1 MKKDPEHLL
10 EVANS
15 FKFYIPYTS
24 GNITRFYAPDDGK
37 VYMNAKD
44 SDLIIAGTD
53 IYTFFPTNL
62 HDYHYRTLSNGFLL
76 KSNIDKEGRVEK
88 GDLICIVIEPY
99 CKKIQKD
106 ISTYFR
112 IESDITNIKEEIE
125 DIKRGG
131 FGMPLSMS
139 SRFISLYRELFPRDK
154 SHENESIARL
164 NRDIVTCK
172 KQKAD
177 LYTNLMKYYK
187 NEISYLRQYV

>member
-37 VYMNAKD
+37 VYMNVKE
-44 SDLIIAGTD
+44 SDPVVAGTD
-53 IYTFFPTNL
+53 VYTIFPTNL
-62 HDYHYRTLSNGFLL
+62 HDYHYRTLTNGFVL
-76 KSNIDKEGRVEK
+76 KSNINKEGRVQK

-112 IESDITNIKEEIE
+112 IESDIANIKKEIE
-125 DIKRGG
+125 DIKCDG
-131 FGMPLSMS
+131 FGTPLGMS
-139 SRFISLYRELFPRDK
+139 SRFMWMYNELFPRNK
-154 SHENESIARL
+154 SQESESIARL
-164 NRDIVTCK
+164 NRDIITYN

>member
-37 VYMNAKD
+37 VYMNVKD
-44 SDLIIAGTD
+44 SDLVVAGTD
-53 IYTFFPTNL
+53 VYTIFPTNL
-62 HDYHYRTLSNGFLL
+62 HNYHYRTITNGFVL
-76 KSNIDKEGRVEK
+76 KSNINKEGRVQK

-112 IESDITNIKEEIE
+112 IESDIANIKEEIE

-139 SRFISLYRELFPRDK
+139 SRFMSLYRELFPRDK
-154 SHENESIARL
+154 SQETDSIARL
-164 NRDIVTCK
+164 NRDIVTCN

>member
-37 VYMNAKD
+37 VYMNVKD
-44 SDLIIAGTD
+44 SDLVVAGTD
-53 IYTFFPTNL
+53 VYTIFPTNL
-62 HDYHYRTLSNGFLL
+62 HDYHYRTLTNGFVL
-76 KSNIDKEGRVEK
+76 KSNISKEGRVQK

-112 IESDITNIKEEIE
+112 IESDIANIKEEIE

-131 FGMPLSMS
+131 FGMPLGMS
-139 SRFISLYRELFPRDK
+139 SRFMCLYHELFPRNK
-154 SHENESIARL
+154 TQESESIARL
-164 NRDIVTCK
+164 NKDIDNCK
-172 KQKAD
+172 KVKAD
-177 LYTNLMKYYK
+177 LYTSLMKYYK

>member
-106 ISTYFR
+106 ISAYFR
-112 IESDITNIKEEIE
+112 IESNIANIKEEIE
-125 DIKRGG
+125 DIKNGG

-139 SRFISLYRELFPRDK
+139 SRFMSLYRELFPRDR
-154 SHENESIARL
+154 SHETESIARL
-164 NRDIVTCK
+164 NKDIANCRK
-172 KQKAD
+172 EKAE
-177 LYTNLMKYYK
+177 LYTKLMKYYK

>member
-37 VYMNAKD
+37 VYMNVKD
-44 SDLIIAGTD
+44 SDLVVAGID

-62 HDYHYRTLSNGFLL
+62 HNYHYRMLTNGFVL
-76 KSNIDKEGRVEK
+76 KSNINKEGRVQK

-112 IESDITNIKEEIE
+112 IETDIANIKEEIE
-125 DIKRGG
+125 DIKRGD
-131 FGMPLSMS
+131 FGMPLGMF
-139 SRFISLYRELFPRDK
+139 SRFMCLYYELFPRDK
-154 SHENESIARL
+154 SQETDSIARL
-164 NRDIVTCK
+164 NKDIDNCK
-172 KQKAD
+172 KVKAD

>member
-24 GNITRFYAPDDGK
+24 GNITRFYATEDGK

-44 SDLIIAGTD
+44 SDLVIAGSD
-53 IYTFFPTNL
+53 VYTIFPTDFHNF
-62 HDYHYRTLSNGFLL
+62 HYRTLSNGFVL
-76 KSNIDKEGRVEK
+76 KSNINKEGRVQK

-106 ISTYFR
+106 ISDYFR
-112 IESDITNIKEEIE
+112 IESDIANIKEEIE

-139 SRFISLYRELFPRDK
+139 SRFMALYHELFPRDK
-154 SHENESIARL
+154 KQETESIARL
-164 NRDIVTCK
+164 NRDIANCK
-172 KQKAD
+172 KQKAE

>member
-37 VYMNAKD
+37 VYMNIKD
-44 SDLIIAGTD
+44 SDLVVAGID

-62 HDYHYRTLSNGFLL
+62 HNYHYRTLTNGFVL
-76 KSNIDKEGRVEK
+76 KSNINKEGRVQK

-112 IESDITNIKEEIE
+112 IESNIANIKEEIE

-131 FGMPLSMS
+131 FGMPLGMY
-139 SRFISLYRELFPRDK
+139 SRFMCLY
-154 SHENESIARL
+154 HEHFSRNKTQESESIARL
-164 NRDIVTCK
+164 NKDIANCK
-172 KQKAD
+172 KEKAD

>member
-37 VYMNAKD
+37 VYMNVKD
-44 SDLIIAGTD
+44 SDLVVAGLD
-53 IYTFFPTNL
+53 VYTIFPTDRHN
-62 HDYHYRTLSNGFLL
+62 YHYRTLTNGFVL
-76 KSNIDKEGRVEK
+76 KSNINKEGRVQK

-112 IESDITNIKEEIE
+112 IESDIANIKEEID

-139 SRFISLYRELFPRDK
+139 SRFMALYHELFPRDK
-154 SHENESIARL
+154 SQETESIARL
-164 NRDIVTCK
+164 NKDIANYK
-172 KQKAD
+172 KEKAD

>member
-15 FKFYIPYTS
+15 FKFYIPYTA

-37 VYMNAKD
+37 VYMNVKD
-44 SDLIIAGTD
+44 SDLVVAGID
-53 IYTFFPTNL
+53 VYTIFPTNL
-62 HDYHYRTLSNGFLL
+62 HNHHYRTLTNGFVL
-76 KSNIDKEGRVEK
+76 KSNINKEGKVQK
-88 GDLICIVIEPY
+88 GDLICIIIEPY
-99 CKKIQKD
+99 CKKIQQD
-106 ISTYFR
+106 ISNYFR
-112 IESDITNIKEEIE
+112 IESNIANIKEEIE

-139 SRFISLYRELFPRDK
+139 LYRELFPRDK
-154 SHENESIARL
+154 TQESESIARL
-164 NRDIVTCK
+164 NKDIANCK
-172 KQKAD
+172 KEKAD

>member
-1 MKKDPEHLL
+1 MKKDSEHLL

-37 VYMNAKD
+37 VYMNVKD
-44 SDLIIAGTD
+44 SDPIIAGSD
-53 IYTFFPTNL
+53 IYTFFPTDIHN
-62 HDYHYRTLSNGFLL
+62 YHYRTLSNGFIL
-76 KSNIDKEGRVEK
+76 KSNINQNGRVQK

-106 ISTYFR
+106 ISAYFR
-112 IESDITNIKEEIE
+112 IESNIANIKEEIE
-125 DIKRGG
+125 NIKRGG

-139 SRFISLYRELFPRDK
+139 SRFMSLYRELFLRDK
-154 SHENESIARL
+154 SQESESIARL
-164 NRDIVTCK
+164 NKDIANYK
-172 KQKAD
+172 KEKAD